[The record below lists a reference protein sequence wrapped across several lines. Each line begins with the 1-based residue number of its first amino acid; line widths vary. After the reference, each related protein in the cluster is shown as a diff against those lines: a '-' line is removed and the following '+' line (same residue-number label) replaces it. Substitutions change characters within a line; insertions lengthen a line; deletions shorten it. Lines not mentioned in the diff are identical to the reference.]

1 MAPNPCL
8 QRRSADAEMERRD
21 RIAQLRQQA
30 VGSAV
35 PRAIG
40 GAVDELDIIEMMER
54 RSMAEASAAD
64 DDLDSRAA
72 NEESSV
78 GTKVVT
84 AAIASL
90 GAVEGSDAAAAVEGV
105 DAAAG
110 VGDDAAASGD
120 SETEG
125 SFSGSEEEE
134 SGGSW
139 SGEDDEGGDSD
150 IEEFYLKGGEGQM
163 DDVEKKRKIAAEQKL
178 VMVPARSHLRPARTD
193 VYSQVQLEKERQM
206 KKNLIMLPCAAPVK
220 PRCEK

>member
-1 MAPNPCL
+1 
-8 QRRSADAEMERRD
+8 MERRD

-64 DDLDSRAA
+64 DDLNSLAA

-78 GTKVVT
+78 GTKVASV
-84 AAIASL
+84 AIDSL
-90 GAVEGSDAAAAVEGV
+90 GAVEGSDTAAAVEGV
-105 DAAAG
+105 DTA
-110 VGDDAAASGD
+110 AAASGD

-178 VMVPARSHLRPARTD
+178 VMVPARSQSRPRP
-193 VYSQVQLEKERQM
+193 
-206 KKNLIMLPCAAPVK
+206 N
-220 PRCEK
+220 